1 MPVSGPLRNARAMD
15 PAAARNRLV
24 GALADQLRS
33 PTPEAAYSAAIGRI
47 EALHTCSAITDRQAR
62 TGTLMILD
70 ALVEALVEQE
80 S

>member
-1 MPVSGPLRNARAMD
+1 MPISLPPGEARAMD

-24 GALADQLRS
+24 GALADQLRN
-33 PTPEAAYSAAIGRI
+33 PTPEGAYAAAVGRI
-47 EALHTCSAITDRQAR
+47 EALHTCPAITDRQAR

-80 S
+80 